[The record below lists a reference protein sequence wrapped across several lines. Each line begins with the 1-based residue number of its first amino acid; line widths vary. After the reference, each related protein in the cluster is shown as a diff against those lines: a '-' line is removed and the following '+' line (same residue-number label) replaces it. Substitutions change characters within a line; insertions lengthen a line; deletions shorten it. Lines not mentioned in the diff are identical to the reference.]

1 MSEYLSARPH
11 SLSYEA
17 REIACHA
24 IETYSERL
32 CFGHYDKLKVCICV
46 ELDFRYFAAPEG
58 IVKTCQAHKCILVV
72 SNGVGN

>member
-32 CFGHYDKLKVCICV
+32 CFGHYDNLKVCIC
-46 ELDFRYFAAPEG
+46 EARF
-58 IVKTCQAHKCILVV
+58 QV
-72 SNGVGN
+72 S

>member
-24 IETYSERL
+24 VETYSERL
-32 CFGHYDKLKVCICV
+32 CFGNYDNLKVCIHEARFQV
-46 ELDFRYFAAPEG
+46 F
-58 IVKTCQAHKCILVV
+58 
-72 SNGVGN
+72 